1 MTKDSKQSISPWW
14 YIPTLYFTE
23 GVPFIL
29 VNQMSVA
36 LLKSLDVSNAV
47 IGLTNFLYLPWAIK
61 FLWSP
66 FLDSHKTKRTWILH
80 AQFVLFILIAL
91 SSLSLGLSNT
101 ILPFICLLLLTA
113 FVSASQDIS
122 IDGYY
127 LYALD
132 SKQQAFYSG
141 IRSAFYRVAMI
152 FSGGF
157 LVYLAGEIGSHY
169 NDVRLGWIISLLVA
183 SALFIVFRVY
193 HGLVLPKA
201 EEEKVPKEKLSVAF
215 VSIFKDY
222 FSQKG
227 IGVILAF
234 ILLYRFGEA
243 MLLKMA
249 QPFLMDKAEFGGLD
263 ISLSDVG
270 IVYGTFGI
278 LSLVVG
284 GILGG
289 WLIKQFGLRKTIFP
303 LALFMNASNILYVIM
318 AIIKP
323 SEGFSA
329 SINLGIWN
337 FVFNFYPVVQSFVII
352 EQFSYGLG
360 FTAFMVFLLYTS
372 KGENKTTHYA
382 ISTGIMALGM
392 IIPGSL
398 SGVVQEIVGYTNL
411 FIICTLIA
419 IPGMLLIRYL
429 PIVEENK

>member
-1 MTKDSKQSISPWW
+1 MIKDKKESLSPWW
-14 YIPTLYFTE
+14 FIPTLYFAE
-23 GVPFIL
+23 GVPFII

-36 LLKSLDVSNAV
+36 LLKSLEVSNAV

-66 FLDSHKTKRTWILH
+66 YLDSHQTKRAWILK
-80 AQFVLFILIAL
+80 AQSVLFILMVV
-91 SSLSLGLSNT
+91 SSLSLGWSNT
-101 ILPFICLLLLTA
+101 ILPFITLLLLTA

-157 LVYLAGEIGSHY
+157 LVYLAGEIGDKY
-169 NDVRLGWIISLLVA
+169 NNVRLGWMAALMLAAVLFLL
-183 SALFIVFRVY
+183 FRIY
-193 HGLVLPKA
+193 HGLVLPKI
-201 EEEKVPKEKLSVAF
+201 EEEKGIKGKLSVAF
-215 VSIFKDY
+215 VSIFKNY
-222 FSQKG
+222 FSQKD
-227 IGVILAF
+227 IGFILAF

-249 QPFLMDKAEFGGLD
+249 QPFLMDKAELGGLN

-284 GILGG
+284 GVIGG
-289 WLIKQFGLRKTIFP
+289 WLIKKFGLRKTILP
-303 LALFMNASNILYVIM
+303 LALFMNASNVLYIVM
-318 AIIKP
+318 AVTQP
-323 SEGFSA
+323 TEGYSA
-329 SINLGIWN
+329 VLNLGIWN
-337 FVFNFYPVVQSFVII
+337 FAFNFYPVVQSFVII

-398 SGVVQEIVGYTNL
+398 SGVIQEFVGYANL
-411 FIICTLIA
+411 FIICTVIT
-419 IPGMLLIRYL
+419 IPGMLLIKYL
-429 PIVEENK
+429 PIDEEN